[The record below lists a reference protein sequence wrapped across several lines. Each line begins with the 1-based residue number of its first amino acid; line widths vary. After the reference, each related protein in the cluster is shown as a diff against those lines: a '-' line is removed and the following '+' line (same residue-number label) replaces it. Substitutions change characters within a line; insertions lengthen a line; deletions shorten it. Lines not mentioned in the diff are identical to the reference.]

1 MKWVIT
7 SNVHYDRVA
16 SPWLIERF
24 LDPHAEFAFLPRDQA
39 DHLPPGAIP
48 LAFPGAE
55 LGPHDEEGPLFKKIL
70 VKYGLDDPALNL
82 MAEVIGKGVEFVL
95 HDFSPAP
102 DDYYGQMAV
111 GLVAFSDGMVL
122 VEGSDRRRLDRSYIV
137 WDAVYAL
144 FSEGRQFRYRN
155 G

>member
-24 LDPHAEFAFLPRDQA
+24 IDSDAEFEFLPRDQA
-39 DHLPPGAIP
+39 DQIPDDAIP

-70 VKYGLDDPALNL
+70 KKYQLEDPALDL
-82 MAEVIGKGVEFVL
+82 MAEVVAKGVDFVID
-95 HDFSPAP
+95 DFDPAP
-102 DDYYGQMAV
+102 DDRYGQMGV
-111 GLVAFSDGMVL
+111 GLVAFSDGMIVL
-122 VEGSDRRRLDRSYIV
+122 EESDRRRLDRSYVV
-137 WDAVYAL
+137 WDAIYAL
-144 FSEGRQFRYRN
+144 FKEDRQFSYRRD
-155 G
+155 